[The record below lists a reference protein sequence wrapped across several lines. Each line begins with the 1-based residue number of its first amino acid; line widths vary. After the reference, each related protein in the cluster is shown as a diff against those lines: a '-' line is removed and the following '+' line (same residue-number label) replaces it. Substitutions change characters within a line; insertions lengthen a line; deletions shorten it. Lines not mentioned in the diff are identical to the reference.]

1 MPITKSA
8 KKALRKS
15 LKNRERNL
23 ARKRALAK
31 TLKTF
36 ERLVKATRLASGNAR
51 QEKTDEAKNYFPQV
65 QKALD
70 KSAKQGVIKPNTAAR
85 KKSRFSKAISPTPPQ
100 N

>member
-1 MPITKSA
+1 MPIIKSA

-23 ARKRALAK
+23 ARKRSLAK

-36 ERLVKATRLASGNAR
+36 ERLVKAK
-51 QEKTDEAKNYFPQV
+51 KTDEAKQYFPQV

-70 KSAKQGVIKPNTAAR
+70 KAAKQGIIKRNKAAR
-85 KKSRFSKAISPTPPQ
+85 NKSRLSKLLKV
-100 N
+100 